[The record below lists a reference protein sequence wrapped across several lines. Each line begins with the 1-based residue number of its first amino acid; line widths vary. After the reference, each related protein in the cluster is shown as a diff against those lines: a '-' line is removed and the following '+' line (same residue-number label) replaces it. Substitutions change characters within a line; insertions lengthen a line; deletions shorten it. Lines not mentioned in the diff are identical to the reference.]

1 MKKLEHKTTIKT
13 QSRELDFLQSLT
25 AYFKKEL
32 FNDDLPP
39 FIITLEKIRGA
50 FGYATTRAIFKDNTL
65 AYYQVAINFL
75 LAKKNGNLEELAD
88 TLIHELIHLYCN
100 KNNIKDVSN
109 NGRYHNK
116 DFKKLAE
123 AKGLKTTQHKI
134 YGFNTCGLKDDL
146 KIKIIDEFT
155 SKYDND
161 YLLSLFDIKEQ
172 SAQEQRQAQQEQEE
186 QEGQDQEQA
195 QQQAQQGPKSRNLQ
209 VYVCICCGMKVRA
222 KNNARLLCLDCNQ
235 ELTIKI

>member
-1 MKKLEHKTTIKT
+1 MLKLEHKSTIKT

-50 FGYATTRAIFKDNTL
+50 FGYATTKAIFKDNTL
-65 AYYQVAINFL
+65 VYYQVAINFL
-75 LAKKNGNLEELAD
+75 LAKKNGSFEELAD

-123 AKGLKTTQHKI
+123 EKGLKTMKHQI
-134 YGFNTCGLKDDL
+134 FGFNTCGLQDDL
-146 KIKIIDEFT
+146 KIKIINEFT

-172 SAQEQRQAQQEQEE
+172 SAQEQRQAQQDQE
-186 QEGQDQEQA
+186 QDQEQ
-195 QQQAQQGPKSRNLQ
+195 QQQAQQQGPKSRNLQ

-222 KNNARLLCLDCNQ
+222 KNNARLLCLDCDQ
-235 ELTIKI
+235 ELILKC

>member
-1 MKKLEHKTTIKT
+1 MKKLEHKNTIKT

-32 FNDDLPP
+32 FEDDLPP

-50 FGYATTRAIFKDNTL
+50 FGYATSKAIYKDNTL
-65 AYYQVAINFL
+65 VYYQVAINFL

-88 TLIHELIHLYCN
+88 TLIHEMIHLYCN
-100 KNNIKDVSN
+100 KNNIKEVSN

-116 DFKKLAE
+116 AFKNLAE
-123 AKGLKTTQHKI
+123 AKGLKTIQHQTFG
-134 YGFNTCGLKDDL
+134 YNTCGLQDNL
-146 KIKIIDEFT
+146 KIKIIEEIT

-172 SAQEQRQAQQEQEE
+172 SAQEQRQAQQEQE
-186 QEGQDQEQA
+186 QDQEQEQQA
-195 QQQAQQGPKSRNLQ
+195 QQQAQQQGTKNRNLQ
-209 VYVCICCGMKVRA
+209 VYICPCCKMKVRA

-235 ELTIKI
+235 ELILKC